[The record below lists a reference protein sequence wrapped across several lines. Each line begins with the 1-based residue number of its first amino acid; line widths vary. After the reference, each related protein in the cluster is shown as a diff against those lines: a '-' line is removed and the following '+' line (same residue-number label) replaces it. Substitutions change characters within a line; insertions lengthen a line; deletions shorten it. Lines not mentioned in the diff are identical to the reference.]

1 MATIAVPKSAG
12 LERPAILDWLT
23 TVDHK
28 KLGILYFYTAMFFFS
43 VGGILALLVR
53 TQLAVADNGFLGN
66 HAYNQIFTMHASAM
80 LFLFVIPIWA
90 AFGNY
95 LVPLQIGAA
104 DMAFPRINALSY
116 WLLPVG
122 GIVLFSGFLVKDG
135 SASAGWTAYS
145 PLARTLGTGMDLWII
160 AVIILGISST
170 IGASNFIVTMFRMRA
185 PGMTMFRMPIFCWTV
200 LVTSVLQLLATPVL
214 ASALVMLFVDR
225 NFGGHFFDPN
235 GGGNAVLWQNV
246 FWFYSHP
253 AVYIM
258 ILPGMGIIS
267 EILPVFSR
275 KPLFGY
281 KAFVFAT
288 MGIGGLGFS
297 VWAHH
302 MFTTGAVLK
311 PFFAF
316 MTGMIGI
323 PTGVKMFNWLGTLWR
338 GSISF
343 ETPMLFALGFI
354 SMFLIGGIN
363 GTFSA
368 SVPVDFAIHDTY
380 FVVAH
385 IHYVLFGGSV
395 FAVFGGLY
403 YWFPKI
409 WGRRLNERL
418 GVLHFALMFIGFN
431 LAFFPMHL
439 LGLDGMP
446 RRIATYS
453 GANGWETLNF
463 ISTVGAFLIAVS
475 MIPFL
480 TAVVAAFMRP
490 RDAVNDPWGANTL
503 EWWTSSPPPVHN
515 FDSLPPIHSER
526 PIFDYRHGPA
536 AAHTPNAQ
544 AAR

>member
-1 MATIAVPKSAG
+1 MATVVLPRPKG
-12 LERPAILDWLT
+12 YERPAILEWLT

-28 KLGILYFYTAMFFFS
+28 RLGILYLYVTMFFFA

-53 TQLAVADNGFLGN
+53 TQLAVADNTFVD
-66 HAYNQIFTMHASAM
+66 HQTYNQIFTMHASAM
-80 LFLFVIPIWA
+80 LFLFVIPVWA
-90 AFGNY
+90 GFGNY
-95 LVPLQIGAA
+95 IVPLQIGAN
-104 DMAFPRINALSY
+104 DMAFPRINALSF
-116 WLLPVG
+116 WLVPPA
-122 GIVLFSGFLVKDG
+122 GIIMFSGFLVSG
-135 SASAGWTAYS
+135 GAAQAGWTAYS

-160 AVIILGISST
+160 AVLLLGTSSILG
-170 IGASNFIVTMFRMRA
+170 AANFLVTMFRMRA
-185 PGMTMFRMPIFCWTV
+185 PGMTMFRMPIFCWTI
-200 LVTSVLQLLATPVL
+200 LVTAVLQLLATPVL
-214 ASALVMLFVDR
+214 AAALVMLFIDR
-225 NFGGHFFDPN
+225 NFGGSFFDPN

-258 ILPGMGIIS
+258 ILPGMGIVS
-267 EILPVFSR
+267 EVLPVFSR

-311 PFFAF
+311 PWFGF
-316 MTGMIGI
+316 MTFMIGV

-343 ETPMLFALGFI
+343 EAPMLFALGFL

-368 SVPVDFAIHDTY
+368 AVPVDFALHDTY

-395 FAVFGGLY
+395 FAVFAGLY

-418 GVLHFALMFIGFN
+418 GQLHFALMFIGFN
-431 LAFFPMHL
+431 LTFFPMHL
-439 LGLDGMP
+439 LGLEGMP
-446 RRIATYS
+446 RRIATYAES
-453 GANGWETLNF
+453 NNWGTLNM
-463 ISTVGAFLIAVS
+463 ISTVGAFLIAAS
-475 MIPFL
+475 MIPFIINAIM
-480 TAVVAAFMRP
+480 TFMRP
-490 RDAVNDPWGANTL
+490 KDQPNDPWLANTL
-503 EWWTSSPPPVHN
+503 EWATTSPPPVHN
-515 FDSLPPIHSER
+515 FDEVPEIHSER
-526 PIFDYRHGPA
+526 PLWDLRHGTSA
-536 AAHTPNAQ
+536 GH
-544 AAR
+544 